1 MLRGLIEQRYDQ
13 LWERHKYRLSDGR
26 SETHLQIACLVL
38 ATYYVLHPWIR
49 NEEELLAILRDH
61 MGERTSPVLRFLLKS
76 TIFLSPD
83 PMKTAMNRLRGLRVD
98 YGQSFGTELTQREGA
113 AELRVTRC
121 FMHDV
126 FDTEDLPQLT
136 RTACCSQDQIWFEGL
151 ASRGVHFSC
160 SCQLDSDDG
169 CCTFRVE
176 RKTEGT

>member
-1 MLRGLIEQRYDQ
+1 MHSKYPLLEGREDMLRGLIEQRYDQ

-38 ATYYVLHPWIR
+38 ATYHVLHPWIR
-49 NEEELLAILRDH
+49 NEEELLAVLRDH
-61 MGERTSPVLRFLLKS
+61 MGERTSPVLRW
-76 TIFLSPD
+76 
-83 PMKTAMNRLRGLRVD
+83 MNRLRGLRVD